1 MLGMTLAWEL
11 AKFGHRV
18 SLFEAASAAGG
29 LASSWQ
35 IGPVT
40 WDRHYHVTLLSD
52 GALRGLLDELD
63 LDRDMQW
70 RRTGTGFYCRG
81 RLHSFSGALDF
92 ARLPILNPI
101 DKLRLGAGILR
112 AARNQSPEAVQ
123 NLTAEQWL
131 VSLCGQSVFD
141 KFWRPLLKAKLG
153 DDYRST
159 AASFIW
165 ATIQRMF
172 TARRSGLKAE
182 LFGFLPGGYARL
194 LETFT
199 NALRR
204 KGVCFHLN
212 ARVRRIAPV
221 ADGPVQITF
230 ANGTAA
236 CFDRVVITVPAALAA
251 ELCPGLSPLEQ
262 ELLRR
267 VQYHGVI
274 CASLLL
280 RRPLSPFYIT
290 NITDESIPLTGVIEM
305 TNLVDRDWFHG
316 HSLVYLPRYVRPTD
330 PAFTSSDESIQDEV
344 FGALRRIHPSLK
356 PEDVAASRVS
366 RARYVF
372 ARPTPGSAAQLP
384 NVDTSLPGIHI
395 LNSAHISD
403 GTLNVNETVRLAQ
416 HHARRFYEFAA

>member
-18 SLFEAASAAGG
+18 SVFEAAPAAGG

-52 GALRGLLDELD
+52 AALRGLLEELD

-70 RRTGTGFYCRG
+70 RPTGTGFYCRG
-81 RLHSFSGALDF
+81 GLHSFSGALDF
-92 ARLPILNPI
+92 ARLPILNPV
-101 DKLRLGAGILR
+101 DKLRLGAGIYR
-112 AARNQSPEAVQ
+112 AARIHSPETVQ
-123 NLTAEQWL
+123 NLTVEQWL
-131 VSLCGQSVFD
+131 VSLSGQAVFD

-153 DDYRST
+153 DDYNST

-182 LFGFLPGGYARL
+182 LFGYLPGGYARL

-199 NALRR
+199 AALRR
-204 KGVCFHLN
+204 KGVCFHVN
-212 ARVRRIAPV
+212 APVRRIAPLP
-221 ADGPVQITF
+221 AGPVQIDF
-230 ANGTAA
+230 ANGSSAT
-236 CFDRVVITVPAALAA
+236 FDRVVITVPGALAA
-251 ELCPGLSPLEQ
+251 ELCPALLPLEL

-274 CASLLL
+274 CASFLL

-290 NITDESIPLTGVIEM
+290 NINDESIPLTGVIEM
-305 TNLVDRDWFHG
+305 TNLVDRDCFHG

-330 PAFTSSDESIQDEV
+330 PVFASSDESIQGEF
-344 FGALRRIHPSLK
+344 FGALRRMHPSLQ
-356 PEDVAASRVS
+356 PEDVAAARVS

-372 ARPTPGSAAQLP
+372 ARPTPGSAAHLP
-384 NVDTSLPGIHI
+384 KVDTSLSGVHI

-416 HHARRFYEFAA
+416 HHARRFYALAA